1 MPNLTDL
8 LNEKYN
14 VHGENIAD
22 ALSQAAGIH
31 TDNIADGILALASK
45 TASPVLHSPQVT
57 PLNFGN
63 PNTTF
68 NQEPNLDEEPEDY

>member
-8 LNEKYN
+8 INEKYN

-31 TDNIADGILALASK
+31 TDNIADGILAVAAR
-45 TASPVLHSPQVT
+45 TSPVLHSPQAR
-57 PLNFGN
+57 PLNFSN
-63 PNTTF
+63 HNTTF